1 MRQTA
6 IVDEAGFP
14 LYPGIGFR
22 PSFPRVLSALPMGQ
36 ARLVAF
42 PRLLV
47 SPGGLPLGDADGN
60 VIGVPQ
66 LFVHRLVSALRV

>member
-22 PSFPRVLSALPMGQ
+22 PQFPRTLSALPMSQ

-42 PRLLV
+42 PRRIV
-47 SPGGLPLGDADGN
+47 DESGFPLGDTDGN
-60 VIGVPQ
+60 FIGSPQ
-66 LFVHRLVSALRV
+66 LFVHRLVSASSL